1 MSKQEETL
9 LEPTEE
15 IEDEEYGS
23 ETGSNIEEDELTTVG
38 GELPDINEL
47 ETELAEC
54 VSVGFVVEENNETIT
69 IVSHITGDKEGT
81 DIDGSLVLDKSWI
94 KHREDLVI
102 PYTPD
107 FDITGTIQSW
117 LEKRNA

>member
-1 MSKQEETL
+1 MTIKLVL
-9 LEPTEE
+9 LHWKDAVTPTQ
-15 IEDEEYGS
+15 GW
-23 ETGSNIEEDELTTVG
+23 T
-38 GELPDINEL
+38 DINEL

-69 IVSHITGDKEGT
+69 IVSHMTGDKEGT

>member
-1 MSKQEETL
+1 MKVKLVL
-9 LEPTEE
+9 LYWKDAVTPTQ
-15 IEDEEYGS
+15 GW
-23 ETGSNIEEDELTTVG
+23 T
-38 GELPDINEL
+38 DINEL

-54 VSVGFVVEENNETIT
+54 VSVGFVVEENDETIT
-69 IVSHITGDKEGT
+69 IVSHMTGDKEGT

-102 PYTPD
+102 PYTPG
-107 FDITGTIQSW
+107 FDITGTVQSW

>member
-1 MSKQEETL
+1 MTTKRVL
-9 LEPTEE
+9 LHWKDAVTPTQ
-15 IEDEEYGS
+15 GW
-23 ETGSNIEEDELTTVG
+23 T
-38 GELPDINEL
+38 DINEL

-69 IVSHITGDKEGT
+69 IVSHMTGDNEGT

-102 PYTPD
+102 PYMPD

-117 LEKRNA
+117 LEKKNA

>member
-1 MSKQEETL
+1 MTTKLVL
-9 LEPTEE
+9 LHWKDAVTPTQ
-15 IEDEEYGS
+15 GW
-23 ETGSNIEEDELTTVG
+23 T
-38 GELPDINEL
+38 DINEL

-54 VSVGFVVEENNETIT
+54 VSVGFVVEENDETIT
-69 IVSHITGDKEGT
+69 IVSHMTGDKEGT

-102 PYTPD
+102 PYMPD

-117 LEKRNA
+117 LEKKNA

>member
-1 MSKQEETL
+1 MTTKLVL
-9 LEPTEE
+9 LHWKDAVTPTQ
-15 IEDEEYGS
+15 GW
-23 ETGSNIEEDELTTVG
+23 T
-38 GELPDINEL
+38 DINEL

-69 IVSHITGDKEGT
+69 IVSHMTGDNEGT

-102 PYTPD
+102 PYMPD

-117 LEKRNA
+117 LEKKNA